1 MTYVPGI
8 RMHDSLRV
16 GKPGGVG
23 QMSRALSRRYP
34 PPYNARMLSL
44 VFGTIAFFVASYF
57 IKRYLDEIGIP
68 KTLVRGLVVFVLA
81 LAAAYGVAFVVERAA
96 GLAG

>member
-23 QMSRALSRRYP
+23 QMSRALSRGYP

>member
-1 MTYVPGI
+1 MTYFPVV

-23 QMSRALSRRYP
+23 QIRRVERAPERCRTGFS
-34 PPYNARMLSL
+34 PYNARMLSL

-57 IKRYLDEIGIP
+57 SGGLLAVVIFALRKAKK
-68 KTLVRGLVVFVLA
+68 KTRPGRFTDSLWRLGTI
-81 LAAAYGVAFVVERAA
+81 RRC
-96 GLAG
+96 